1 MNYMVLVN
9 KSHPLPS
16 GWEEALD
23 VVKTVN
29 SVGDE
34 VETERK
40 TYEAYLRLKKDL
52 EEKDGIWPEL
62 DSGRRSV
69 AKQQEI
75 MDRYTEKYGAG
86 YAARIV
92 APPGYSEH
100 HTGLALD
107 LYYRLRNED
116 GSFRDIYYNE
126 DMERYP
132 EVWDK
137 IHARLAAHGFI
148 LRYPRDKEQI
158 TGYTYEPWHIRYVG
172 DPAAAKEIMSRP
184 GMTLEEWLRG
194 KETMPA
200 PFGAADASAPYFARP
215 YGEHAVMVCGCDDAS
230 ATYRD
235 PNAGGTV
242 TIDNDTSE
250 K

>member
-16 GWEEALD
+16 CWEEALET
-23 VVKTVN
+23 VKTVN

-34 VETERK
+34 VEAERK
-40 TYEAYLRLKKDL
+40 AYEAYLGLKKDL
-52 EEKDGIWPEL
+52 EENGDIWLEL

-69 AKQQEI
+69 TQQREI
-75 MDRYTEKYGAG
+75 MDRYTEKYGAD
-86 YAARIV
+86 YAAKIV

-116 GSFRDIYYNE
+116 GSFRDVYYNE
-126 DMERYP
+126 DMEHYP

-148 LRYPRDKEQI
+148 LRYPRGKEQV
-158 TGYTYEPWHIRYVG
+158 TGYTYEPWHIRFIG
-172 DPAAAKEIMSRP
+172 DPDTAKRIMCRP
-184 GMTLEEWLRG
+184 EMTLEEWL
-194 KETMPA
+194 
-200 PFGAADASAPYFARP
+200 
-215 YGEHAVMVCGCDDAS
+215 GEA
-230 ATYRD
+230 
-235 PNAGGTV
+235 
-242 TIDNDTSE
+242 
-250 K
+250 